1 MTDITEGFF
10 DEGPD
15 PSSLRRHMKRM
26 LTEFEYRRKYRR
38 IDFYSPNR
46 KQLEFHNAI
55 APERMLRAGN
65 QLGKTHSAAA
75 QMTFDALALY
85 PDWYTGRRFEK
96 PPPIERPYDFL
107 GWAASTTSVK
117 TRDGAQTKLLG
128 DLGQKDGLGTGLI
141 PLDNIVGR
149 PAMARGIPNF
159 VDSVNLTRDNGGRA
173 VIQFKTYEQGRGAF
187 QGSPVDVGWLDEDV
201 EGEQNDAIYGECQA
215 RTTTTNGIIIVTM
228 TPMLG
233 MTPIRKRF
241 KQRLPGTAE
250 VVMTVYDALMSN
262 GGHIDDAQLAGL
274 MSKYKAHEAPTRLF
288 GADMQGQGAV
298 FETIVDQIKFT
309 ADPATFPEYW
319 RWLWGLDFRH
329 SGSESTG
336 HPFAAALLVLDD
348 SGVIRVVE
356 AFKMMGLAPLHVARM
371 KTHPMWN
378 APVAWPHDG
387 GRGASI
393 MNNETV
399 AKTYKRLGLNMR
411 STHATFPAGGFDFG
425 AGVDEMELRFASKRL
440 LIASHLVEAF
450 DEYQGYHRVN
460 GVVNKIDDDILSAIR
475 VGMMDIRYAKS
486 MHEFRGFQGV
496 RPVMAAADSGQAANV
511 DFDVFGV

>member
-1 MTDITEGFF
+1 MADELE
-10 DEGPD
+10 EGPD
-15 PSSLRRHMKRM
+15 PSSLRRHMKKM

-38 IDFYSPNR
+38 VDFYNPNR
-46 KQLEFHNAI
+46 KQLEFHNLVAT
-55 APERMLRAGN
+55 ERMLRAGN

-75 QMTFDALALY
+75 QLTFDALALY
-85 PDWYTGRRFEK
+85 PDWYTGRRFLK

-159 VDSVNLTRDNGGRA
+159 VDSVNLTRENAGRA

-187 QGSPVDVGWLDEDV
+187 QGSPVDVAWLDEDV
-201 EGEQNDAIYGECQA
+201 EGEQNDAIYGEVQA
-215 RTTTTNGIIIVTM
+215 RGTTTNGIILVTM
-228 TPMLG
+228 TPLLG
-233 MTPIRKRF
+233 ITPIRKRF

-250 VVMTVYDALMSN
+250 VVMTVNDALASV
-262 GGHIDDAQLAGL
+262 GGHIDDAQLTAL
-274 MSKYKAHEAPTRLF
+274 MSKYKPHEAATRLF
-288 GADMQGQGAV
+288 GTDMQGQGAV
-298 FETIVDQIKFT
+298 FETLADQIKFT

-319 RWLWGLDFRH
+319 RWLWALDFRH

-336 HPFAAALLVLDD
+336 HPFAAVLLVRDLDTD
-348 SGVIRVVE
+348 VIRVVE
-356 AFKMMGLAPLHVARM
+356 AFRMHGLAPLHVARI
-371 KTHPMWN
+371 KTHAMWN

-393 MNNETV
+393 VKNETV

-411 STHATFPAGGFDFG
+411 MTHATFPTGGFDFE
-425 AGVDEMELRFASKRL
+425 AGITEMENRFATKRL
-440 LIASHLVEAF
+440 LVASHLVEVF
-450 DEYQGYHRVN
+450 DEYQGFHRVN
-460 GVVNKIDDDILSAIR
+460 GLVNKIDDDLLSAIR
-475 VGMMDIRYAKS
+475 VGVMDIRYAKS
-486 MHEFRGFQGV
+486 MHEFRGFRGV
-496 RPVMAAADSGQAANV
+496 RPAMVELGGLAANV
-511 DFDVFGV
+511 DFDLF